1 MSEYVLLV
9 CLFNILVRRAFY
21 FVKNYIKIQRR
32 SGMGKIIILFA
43 MFMMVVFFFKW
54 KHEDDHNHADRT
66 NHHRHRIGHKH
77 GEGSLIDFYAYAS
90 KIRHWNATFKVCL
103 SVMALILCIVF
114 DNPYVSVTVIIVMAY
129 LTVVKGGLSARG
141 YLSIL
146 AIPIV
151 FILLG
156 TFTIAIDFS
165 KGPIGQYNMCLGFC
179 YVFTS
184 QAKLKTVIFLIL
196 KVFAAISALQMMT
209 LSTPSSEIIYVLR
222 KAHVPKLIVELMS
235 LIYRYIFILMDVYTK
250 MKNSAQS
257 RLGYC
262 DFKTSCYTFGSIAS
276 NMLVISLKRANT
288 YYDAME
294 ARCYDGDLIF
304 LEEDKKV
311 EIIQIVAAASFIIF
325 ITLLWIFTR

>member
-1 MSEYVLLV
+1 ME
-9 CLFNILVRRAFY
+9 R
-21 FVKNYIKIQRR
+21 
-32 SGMGKIIILFA
+32 IIILCAIFL
-43 MFMMVVFFFKW
+43 MSVFFFKW
-54 KHEDDHNHADRT
+54 KHRDGYT
-66 NHHRHRIGHKH
+66 NGDGTHHHKIRHKH

-90 KIRHWNATFKVCL
+90 KIRHWNATFKVSL
-103 SVMALILCIVF
+103 SILILILCIVF
-114 DNPYVSVTVIIVMAY
+114 DNPYVSVVIIIAMAY
-129 LTVVKGGLSARG
+129 LTVVKGELSVTE

-146 AIPIV
+146 AIPIA

-165 KGPIGQYNMCLGFC
+165 KQPMGQYNQYLGLG

-184 QAKLKTVIFLIL
+184 QAKLKNVFFLIL

-250 MKNSAQS
+250 MKNSAKS
-257 RLGYC
+257 RQGYC
-262 DFKTSCYTFGSIAS
+262 DFKTSCYTFGNIAS
-276 NMLVISLKRANT
+276 NMLVISLKKANA

-311 EIIQIVAAASFIIF
+311 ETIQIVTAVAFIIF
-325 ITLLWIFTR
+325 LTLLWIFT

>member
-1 MSEYVLLV
+1 
-9 CLFNILVRRAFY
+9 
-21 FVKNYIKIQRR
+21 
-32 SGMGKIIILFA
+32 MGEIIILCA
-43 MFMMVVFFFKW
+43 MFLIIVFLFKW
-54 KHEDDHNHADRT
+54 KYPGEHNQMDSTHHHNHK
-66 NHHRHRIGHKH
+66 IGHKH
-77 GEGSLIDFYAYAS
+77 GEGSSIDFYAYAS
-90 KIRHWNATFKVCL
+90 KIRHWNATFKVSL
-103 SVMALILCIVF
+103 SFLTLILCITF
-114 DNPYVSVTVIIVMAY
+114 DNPYVSLVVIIAMAY
-129 LTVVKGGLSARG
+129 LTVVKGEISTSG

-146 AIPIV
+146 AIPIT
-151 FILLG
+151 FILIG
-156 TFTIAIDFS
+156 TVTIAIDFS
-165 KGPIGQYNMCLGFC
+165 KEPIGQYNMYLGFC

-184 QAKLKTVIFLIL
+184 QAKLKTMVFLII

-250 MKNSAQS
+250 MKNSAES

-262 DFKTSCYTFGSIAS
+262 DFKTSCYTFGSVAS
-276 NMLVISLKRANT
+276 NMLVVSLKKANA

-311 EIIQIVAAASFIIF
+311 EIIQIIAAATFIIF
-325 ITLLWIFTR
+325 LVLLWGFTR